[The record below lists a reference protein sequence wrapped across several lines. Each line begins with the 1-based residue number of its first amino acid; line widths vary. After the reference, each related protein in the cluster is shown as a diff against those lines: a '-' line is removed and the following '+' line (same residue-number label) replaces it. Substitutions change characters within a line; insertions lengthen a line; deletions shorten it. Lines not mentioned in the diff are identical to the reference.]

1 MGRIITEFPSIS
13 KASEYVGVITFH
25 FQYSFDKQ
33 PSPSSEGLDNLL
45 KVKLDG
51 VDCTNNISVVK
62 ESFTNKPQVLIITK
76 DETSILLSFL
86 LILKL
91 LSLWVQIV
99 LIYSVV
105 SKNKIY
111 KGNGYT
117 VEKKDK

>member
-33 PSPSSEGLDNLL
+33 PSPSSEGLD
-45 KVKLDG
+45 
-51 VDCTNNISVVK
+51 TNNISVVK

-117 VEKKDK
+117 VEKKR